1 VEEQLKEFKDYV
13 REMGKLGAATALL
26 HWDQQ
31 TYIPPKGHEG
41 RAEVVGKLAKMAFE
55 MLVSPQMAEFIDRLE
70 RPEIKD
76 GLGEQDRA
84 MIRVLAKEH
93 RRRKAI
99 PPDLYEQ
106 FVITTSKA
114 QAVWQEARAKSDF
127 ELFRPHLEK
136 IVEFVRQFA
145 DLYGYEEN
153 PYDALLEDYEPGMTA
168 RELEGII
175 GHLREELVPFVR
187 RLMEEGKRPRTDFL
201 QGEFPLEKQEELT
214 LKALRAMGYDF
225 EAGRQDT
232 TAHPFTITIGPND
245 VRVTTRFDPHDPLSA
260 LLGSIHEG
268 GHALYDQ
275 GMLPELCWTGLDE
288 GASMGIHES
297 QSRTWE
303 NLVGRSRPFWQ
314 FFYPTM
320 QELFPQFKDVPLEDF
335 YRAVNL
341 VEPSLIR
348 VEADEVTYNLHIMLR
363 FELEEALLNKRIEVK
378 ELPEL
383 WNDAMKRYLGVV
395 PPDDAQGVLQDIHW
409 SAGYFGYFPSYMLG
423 NLYAAQIFA
432 AAKEEIP
439 DLEGKIA
446 QGELLPLRGWLKEKI
461 HRFGRIYEPQELLER
476 VTGEGPNPRHFVHYI
491 TEKFSEIYEL

>member
-1 VEEQLKEFKDYV
+1 MKQQLQAFKDYV

-31 TYIPPKGHEG
+31 TYIPKKGYEG
-41 RAEVVGKLAKMAFE
+41 RAEVIGKLARMTFE
-55 MLVSPQMAEFIDRLE
+55 MLVSPQMAEFIDELD
-70 RPEIKD
+70 RPEVKN
-76 GLGEQDRA
+76 GLSEQDRA
-84 MIRVLAKEH
+84 MVRVLAKEH

-106 FVITTSKA
+106 FVVTTSKA
-114 QAVWQEARAKSDF
+114 QAVWQEARAKSDWG
-127 ELFRPHLEK
+127 LFQPYLEK
-136 IVEFVRQFA
+136 IVEFSRQFA
-145 DLYGYEEN
+145 ELYGYEEN

-175 GHLREELVPFVR
+175 AKLREELVPFVR

-201 QGEFPLEKQEELT
+201 QGEFPVEKQKELT
-214 LKALRAMGYDF
+214 LRALRAMGYDF

-232 TAHPFTITIGPND
+232 TVHPFTITIGPGD
-245 VRVTTRFDPHDPLSA
+245 VRVTTRFNPHDPLSA
-260 LLGSIHEG
+260 LFGSIHEG

-275 GMLPELCWTGLDE
+275 GIAPELCWTGLDE

-320 QELFPQFKDVPLEDF
+320 QELFPQFREVPLEDF

-363 FELEEALLNKRIEVK
+363 FELEEALLNRRIEVE

-383 WNDAMKRYLGVV
+383 WNEAMKKYLGVV
-395 PPDDAQGVLQDIHW
+395 PPNAAKGVLQDVHW
-409 SAGYFGYFPSYMLG
+409 SAGYLGYFPSYMLG
-423 NLYAAQIFA
+423 NLYAAQIFNTI
-432 AAKEEIP
+432 KKEIP

-446 QGELLPLRGWLKEKI
+446 QGELLPLREWLKEKI
-461 HRFGRIYEPQELLER
+461 HRFGRIYEPKELLER
-476 VTGEGPNPRHFVHYI
+476 VTGEGPNPGYFMDY
-491 TEKFSEIYEL
+491 TTTKFEEIYEL

>member
-1 VEEQLKEFKDYV
+1 MEKLQEFKDYV

-31 TYIPPKGHEG
+31 TYIPRKGHEG
-41 RAEVVGKLAKMAFE
+41 RAEVIGKLARMTFE
-55 MLVSPQMAEFIDRLE
+55 LLVSPRMAEFIEELD
-70 RPEIKD
+70 RPEVKD
-76 GLGEQDRA
+76 GLSEQDRA

-106 FVITTSKA
+106 FVVTTSRA
-114 QAVWQEARAKSDF
+114 QAVWQEARARSDF

-145 DLYGYEEN
+145 ELYGYKEN
-153 PYDALLEDYEPGMTA
+153 PYDALIEDYEPGMTA
-168 RELEGII
+168 RELTGII
-175 GHLREELVPFVR
+175 KRLREELVPFVR
-187 RLMEEGKRPRTDFL
+187 RLLDEGQRPRTDFL
-201 QGEFPLEKQEELT
+201 QGEFPIEKQEELT
-214 LKALRAMGYDF
+214 LRALRAMGYDF

-260 LLGSIHEG
+260 LFGSIHEG

-275 GMLPELCWTGLDE
+275 GIAPELQWTGLDE

-303 NLVGRSRPFWQ
+303 NLVGRSLPFWG

-320 QELFPQFKDVPLEDF
+320 QELFPQFRAVPLDDF

-348 VEADEVTYNLHIMLR
+348 VEADEVTYNMHIMLR
-363 FELEEALLNKRIEVK
+363 FELEEALLNRRIEVE

-383 WNDAMKRYLGVV
+383 WNGAMREYLGVV
-395 PPDDAQGVLQDIHW
+395 PPDDARGVLQDIHW
-409 SAGYFGYFPSYMLG
+409 SSGYLGYFPSYMLG

-432 AAKEEIP
+432 AAKREIP
-439 DLEGKIA
+439 DLEEKIA
-446 QGELLPLRGWLKEKI
+446 RGELLPLREWLKEKI
-461 HRFGRIYEPQELLER
+461 HRHGRIYEPKELLER
-476 VTGEGPNPRHFVHYI
+476 VTGEGPNPGHFMNYI
-491 TEKFSEIYEL
+491 TEKFSEIYRL

>member
-1 VEEQLKEFKDYV
+1 VEELKRFKEYV
-13 REMGKLGAATALL
+13 REMGKLGSAAALL

-31 TYIPPKGHEG
+31 TYIPRKGHEG
-41 RAEVVGKLAKMAFE
+41 RAEVLGKLSRMVFE
-55 MLVSPQMAEFIDRLE
+55 MLVSPEMAEFVEKLD
-70 RPEIKD
+70 RPEVKD
-76 GLGEQDRA
+76 GLSEQDRA

-99 PPDLYEQ
+99 PPELYEQ
-106 FVITTSKA
+106 FIVTTSKA
-114 QAVWQEARAKSDF
+114 QAVWQEARAKSDWKPF
-127 ELFRPHLEK
+127 QPYLER

-145 DLYGYEEN
+145 EAYGYEEN
-153 PYDALLEDYEPGMTA
+153 PYDALIEDYEPGMTA
-168 RELEGII
+168 RELTEII
-175 GHLREELVPFVR
+175 KNLREELVPFVR
-187 RLMEEGKRPRTDFL
+187 RLTEEGQQPRTDFL
-201 QGEFPLEKQEELT
+201 QGEFPIEKQRELT
-214 LKALRAMGYDF
+214 LRALQAMGYDF

-232 TAHPFTITIGPND
+232 TAHPFTITIGPHD

-260 LLGSIHEG
+260 LFGSIHEG

-275 GMLPELCWTGLDE
+275 GIAPELRWTGLDE

-314 FFYPTM
+314 FFYPNM

-335 YRAVNL
+335 YRAVNR

-363 FELEEALLNKRIEVK
+363 FELEEALLNKRIEVE

-383 WNDAMKRYLGVV
+383 WNGAMKKYLGVV
-395 PPDDAQGVLQDIHW
+395 PPDDARGVLQDVHW
-409 SAGYFGYFPSYMLG
+409 SGGMLGYFPSYMLG
-423 NLYAAQIFA
+423 NLYAAQIFNT
-432 AAKEEIP
+432 AKREIP

-446 QGELLPLRGWLKEKI
+446 RGELLSLREWLREKI
-461 HRFGRIYEPQELLER
+461 HRHGRIYEPQELLER
-476 VTGEGPNPRHFVHYI
+476 VTGEGPNPDHFMNYI
-491 TEKFSEIYEL
+491 TEKFSEIYQL